1 MHKLRYRMDVM
12 KVFEKDNSTIF
23 NEYQKIER
31 KKPTKFYA
39 SKNSNE
45 ILCIK
50 KLLRNFMHQK

>member
-1 MHKLRYRMDVM
+1 MDVM